1 MGADVVS
8 GLRLGGRWELIS
20 PIDAG
25 AMGTVW
31 HARDAADGS
40 AVAAKIPAASLLVD
54 AKMRARFLRE
64 VAAGQ
69 RVQHANVVRVLDHGE
84 TGGTVWM
91 VMERLYGE
99 SLLARLRRSR
109 LSVSQCL
116 DVAIPV
122 VAALDAVHSAGVV
135 HRDVKPGNVFLCS
148 DGAVKLIDFGIARVL
163 GDGTLTAHGDV
174 VGTVRYASP
183 EQCLGHKVGP
193 PADLYALG
201 VVLFL
206 LLTGRPPFV
215 GEPDGVLVAHA
226 TQEAPRVRSLAP
238 DVPAPLDAL
247 VQQLLAKLPSQRPPD
262 AAHLLADLQVIRRM
276 VAPRTPAPPP
286 ENTPPDGTVAE
297 VTVQQH
303 AETYRLRWELD
314 RLASRRDDLVGAV
327 ARLEAELAVRRR
339 ELTTVSIRL
348 DEVRR
353 QLDAA
358 EG

>member
-8 GLRLGGRWELIS
+8 GLRLGDRWELIS

-31 HARDAADGS
+31 HARDASDGS
-40 AVAAKIPAASLLVD
+40 VVAAKIPAASLLTD
-54 AKMRARFLRE
+54 AKMKARFLRE

-84 TGGTVWM
+84 TDGTVWM

-109 LSVSQCL
+109 LSVAQCL
-116 DVAIPV
+116 DVVIPV
-122 VAALDAVHSAGVV
+122 VAALGAVHGAGVV
-135 HRDVKPGNVFLCS
+135 HRDVKPGNVFLCA

-183 EQCLGHKVGP
+183 EQCLGYKVGP

-215 GEPDGVLVAHA
+215 GEPDRVLVAHA
-226 TQEAPRVRSLAP
+226 TQEPPRVRDLAP
-238 DVPAPLDAL
+238 EVPPLLDAL
-247 VQQLLAKLPSQRPPD
+247 VQRLLAKQPSQRPAD
-262 AAHLLADLQVIRRM
+262 AALLLGDLQVIRRM
-276 VAPRTPAPPP
+276 VQPRTPLPPSP
-286 ENTPPDGTVAE
+286 TPPDGTVAE

-314 RLASRRDDLVGAV
+314 RLAAQRDGLVGEV
-327 ARLEAELAVRRR
+327 ARLEADLAARRR
-339 ELTTVSIRL
+339 ELTTVSVRL
-348 DEVRR
+348 DDVRR
-353 QLDAA
+353 QLDALK
-358 EG
+358 G